1 METTI
6 EFITALLVK
15 DIESYLKQYY
25 SIGYL
30 LNTYMNFEIEEIQM
44 NVYIHKRNS
53 NEKYYYNLTA
63 RNFWH
68 NDEGE
73 YPDNDVVLF
82 KSNYFDTVL
91 ELLENLKDVK
101 MNYTFYDNQLCSP
114 EQKEKLRKL
123 KKTLSFFPKKE
134 KECSIC
140 YEPTK
145 QVTICNHPV
154 CLHCREKCI
163 LSQKKECPICR
174 STKLDIYPRPDYLF
188 TL

>member
-6 EFITALLVK
+6 DFITALLVE
-15 DIESYLKQYY
+15 DIESYLKNYGNY
-25 SIGYL
+25 GYL
-30 LNTYMNFEIEEIQM
+30 LNKSMNYEIEEIQM
-44 NVYIHKRNS
+44 RVYIHKIKTDNI
-53 NEKYYYNLTA
+53 YYYNLCAT
-63 RNFWH
+63 NFWH
-68 NDEGE
+68 DE
-73 YPDNDVVLF
+73 NKRINVVLF
-82 KSNYFDTVL
+82 ESNSFDTVL

-101 MNYTFYDNQLCSP
+101 MNYTFYDNKLCSP

-123 KKTLSFFPKKE
+123 KKSLSFFPKKE

-163 LSQKKECPICR
+163 LSQKKNCPICR
-174 STKLDIYPRPDYLF
+174 STKLDMYPRPDLLF